1 MRLFRPICS
10 MVNNC
15 WALLR
20 GLWLIL
26 TTDTGPSLPSNSKER
41 KESWGRLDSKN
52 EHIHD

>member
-1 MRLFRPICS
+1 

-26 TTDTGPSLPSNSKER
+26 TTDTDPSLPSTSKDKKKSSER
-41 KESWGRLDSKN
+41 QDSKN
-52 EHIHD
+52 ECIHD